1 MELWIRSQ
9 DGERL
14 TRCYDLRAYYAKQ
27 DDVWVIEDCDDLG
40 SYKTRERVL
49 QILDEIQR
57 LIKGRYLMKQTSDV
71 IFDAKTIESARQ
83 YFENQNE
90 IPLICGDSNFDIVP
104 ISTEIVIYQ
113 MPKE

>member
-14 TRCYDLRAYYAKQ
+14 TRCYDLRVYYAKQ
-27 DDVWVIEDCDDLG
+27 DDAWVIEDCDDLG

-49 QILDEIQR
+49 QILDEIQSILQPR
-57 LIKGRYLMKQTSDV
+57 VIYHEPIQTNNYHDMIDAFSNDV
-71 IFDAKTIESARQ
+71 VLQTTQKVEMELKESGQ
-83 YFENQNE
+83 F
-90 IPLICGDSNFDIVP
+90 V
-104 ISTEIVIYQ
+104 YQ

>member
-14 TRCYDLRAYYAKQ
+14 TRCYDLRVYYAKQ

-40 SYKTRERVL
+40 SYKTRERALEV
-49 QILDEIQR
+49 LDEIQEKFKNKYLAKVNPIVNQKDFDK
-57 LIKGRYLMKQTSDV
+57 LIKAYEEFNGID
-71 IFDAKTIESARQ
+71 
-83 YFENQNE
+83 
-90 IPLICGDSNFDIVP
+90 LIA
-104 ISTEIVIYQ
+104 STELVDIKPINKEVLVYE

>member
-14 TRCYDLRAYYAKQ
+14 TRCHDLRVYYAKQ

-40 SYKTRERVL
+40 CYKTRERTL
-49 QILDEIQR
+49 QILDEIQNI
-57 LIKGRYLMKQTSDV
+57 LQ
-71 IFDAKTIESARQ
+71 
-83 YFENQNE
+83 
-90 IPLICGDSNFDIVP
+90 P
-104 ISTEIVIYQ
+104 IVIYHEPSHAVDYKDLIDAYSNDVVLQTTQKVEMELKESGQFVYQ

>member
-1 MELWIRSQ
+1 
-9 DGERL
+9 
-14 TRCYDLRAYYAKQ
+14 
-27 DDVWVIEDCDDLG
+27 
-40 SYKTRERVL
+40 
-49 QILDEIQR
+49 
-57 LIKGRYLMKQTSDV
+57 MKQKSDV
-71 IFDAKTIESARQ
+71 IFDEKTIESARQ